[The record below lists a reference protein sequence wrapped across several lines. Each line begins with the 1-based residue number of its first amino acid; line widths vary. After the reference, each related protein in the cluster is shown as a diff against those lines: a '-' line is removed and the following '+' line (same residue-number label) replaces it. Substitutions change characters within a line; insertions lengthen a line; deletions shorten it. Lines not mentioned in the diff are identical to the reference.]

1 MDEDFNTA
9 NGIAV
14 IFNAVRHANR
24 IMDENETNTH
34 PRDVLVLLSVIK
46 LEILRMGAV
55 LGIGSHAPEAYFHA
69 QREETIDAKFIEKL
83 VADRELARQEKNW
96 KRADQIRE
104 QLASM
109 NIVLKDRPDGT
120 HWKIDK

>member
-1 MDEDFNTA
+1 
-9 NGIAV
+9 
-14 IFNAVRHANR
+14 
-24 IMDENETNTH
+24 MDENETNTP

-69 QREETIDAKFIEKL
+69 QRESVLAQEAIDAKFIEKL

-120 HWKIDK
+120 DWKIKS